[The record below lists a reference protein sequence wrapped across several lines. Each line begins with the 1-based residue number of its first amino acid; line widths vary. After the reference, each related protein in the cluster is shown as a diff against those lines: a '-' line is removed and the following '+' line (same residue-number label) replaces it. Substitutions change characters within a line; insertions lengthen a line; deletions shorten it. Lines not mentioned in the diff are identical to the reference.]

1 MSRQKFRQLLQASI
15 NQANQKSPREIGTL
29 AHLLIYCFQQNYLYQ
44 SKSSNNNDLLTKVI
58 SDIESEIKKY
68 AIFRGDAQE
77 NQFLVNYKLEDAISK
92 YENFTNS
99 RSQQQR
105 LTDNVI
111 YWLLEG
117 DFDDKFLNLCR
128 KICKARGVDTL
139 FLMPDFSDLKV
150 ADLGFGTLIDY
161 EWMGEQNDLPF
172 LGRQADIDKHSGFL
186 SLAIRQRRHYLLE
199 GYRGV
204 GKSVFLRE
212 LIKVSLGRWQRS
224 GDQLLS
230 NVRFILFEQKDFIY
244 SEEDNRTRLTRL
256 YQYLQ
261 ANPQVIPIFD
271 SFEALLN
278 PTISVHEIFT
288 SLFGGIFSTSGRTF
302 VLVCRTEIALTSSL
316 LEPIKSYTLSPLSP
330 TVSLEIVSHKMEQL
344 IPRSGMRLDFDPSK
358 EEFCSLLI
366 NIASERYPGR
376 FFPEIALHLA
386 ESTLNR
392 AINRIY
398 LKHPPSDKIL
408 FADLWEHVAEEQ
420 SISTEIL
427 GKDPDEFYQKV
438 QLNLKKQ
445 VIAQDA
451 AVEKVCKVLQVMAKR
466 PPRKAPRGRFLFVGP
481 PGVGKTHLGRQLA
494 IHLGLGDE
502 AFFIFNMSE
511 YSSESA
517 RTRFMGA
524 DPGYVGYRSTKTIY
538 DLVRS
543 RPSCVILLDEID
555 RADASIQDIL
565 LSILEGEGKDAEGK
579 IVYFSQVIFIM
590 TTNQGQEQVEEI
602 YEKTSSAENISREIL
617 AERFSDESLRK
628 LIIQGAIDETEI
640 SMQNFLLAEINAA
653 KNQFDECQ
661 LQKDLFQNNGGELIE
676 RYIDLK
682 NRYNRLEYVQRKTPL
697 DRAFLDRIDF
707 VIPFFPI
714 KEPKYLRQILDLI
727 LERYAW
733 KDCPESIKDEIVTET
748 LKPKQSIRSLERL
761 VMKYLVKA
769 NYSPFA

>member
-1 MSRQKFRQLLQASI
+1 MSIEQLKKLLQSTI
-15 NQANQKSPREIGTL
+15 NQANQKNPREVGTL
-29 AHLLIYCFQQNYLYQ
+29 AHLLVHCLQQNYRY
-44 SKSSNNNDLLTKVI
+44 KSNPGNNDNLINKLI
-58 SDIESEIKKY
+58 HDIELEIERY
-68 AIFRGDAQE
+68 AIPQE
-77 NQFLVNYKLEDAISK
+77 NIKINEFLVNYDLDSAVKN

-99 RSQQQR
+99 HPQQQR
-105 LTDNVI
+105 LSDNVI

-117 DFDDKFLNLCR
+117 DFEDKFLKLCR
-128 KICKARGVDTL
+128 RICQKLGVDTL
-139 FLMPDFSDLKV
+139 FLMPNFSDLKV
-150 ADLGFGTLIDY
+150 ADLGFGTLIDT
-161 EWMGEQNDLPF
+161 EWMGEQNDLRF
-172 LGRQADIDKHSGFL
+172 LGRQADVDKHLGFL
-186 SLAIRQRRHYLLE
+186 SLAIRQRKHYLLE
-199 GYRGV
+199 GYQGV
-204 GKSVFLRE
+204 GKSFFLRE
-212 LIKVSLGRWQRS
+212 LIKNAMERWQIS
-224 GDQLLS
+224 SDQLLS

-261 ANPQVIPIFD
+261 TNPQVIPVFD
-271 SFEALLN
+271 SFEAFLN
-278 PTISVHEIFT
+278 PALSVHETFN
-288 SLFGGIFSTSGRTF
+288 SLFGGILSTRGRTF
-302 VLVCRTEIALTSSL
+302 ILVCRTEIALSSSL
-316 LEPIKSYTLSPLSP
+316 LEPIRSYKLSPLSP
-330 TVSLEIVSHKMEQL
+330 QITLEIVSEKMEQL
-344 IPRSGMRLDFDPSK
+344 ISRSRMQLDFESLKD
-358 EEFCSLLI
+358 EFCSLLI
-366 NIASERYPGR
+366 NVASERYPER

-392 AINRIY
+392 AINRISY
-398 LKHPPSDKIL
+398 LKHPPLDKIL

-427 GKDPDEFYQKV
+427 GKDPNEFYQKV
-438 QLNLKKQ
+438 QDNLKKQ
-445 VIAQDA
+445 VIAQDT
-451 AVEKVCKVLQVMAKR
+451 AVEKVCKVLQVMSKR

-524 DPGYVGYRSTKTIY
+524 DPGYVGYRSTRTIY

-602 YEKTSSAENISREIL
+602 YERTSLVEENSREML
-617 AERFSDESLRK
+617 ADSFSDESLRK
-628 LIIQGAIDETEI
+628 LILQGAVDETEI
-640 SMQNFLLAEINAA
+640 AMQNFLLREINTA
-653 KNQFDECQ
+653 KNQFDDCKSQE
-661 LQKDLFQNNGGELIE
+661 DLFQEQGELLIE
-676 RYIDLK
+676 RYIGLK
-682 NRYNRLEYVQRKTPL
+682 NRYNRLEYVQKKTPL

-714 KEPKYLRQILDLI
+714 KERQYLMQILDLT

-733 KDCPESIKDEIVTET
+733 KDCPEHIKDQIVTQALE
-748 LKPKQSIRSLERL
+748 PKQSIRSLERL
-761 VMKYLVKA
+761 VMKYLA
-769 NYSPFA
+769 ES

>member
-1 MSRQKFRQLLQASI
+1 MSVQKFHQLLQTSI
-15 NQANQKSPREIGTL
+15 NQANQKNPREIGTL
-29 AHLLIYCFQQNYLYQ
+29 AHLLIHCLQQNYRYKSQ
-44 SKSSNNNDLLTKVI
+44 SSNNNDLLTKVI
-58 SDIESEIKKY
+58 SDIESEIQKY
-68 AIFRGDAQE
+68 AIFRGDTQE
-77 NQFLVNYKLEDAISK
+77 NQFLVNYKLEDAVSN
-92 YENFTNS
+92 YEKFTNS

-150 ADLGFGTLIDY
+150 ADLGFGTLIDS

-186 SLAIRQRRHYLLE
+186 SLAIRQRRHYLLA

-212 LIKVSLGRWQRS
+212 LIKVSLERWQRS

-278 PTISVHEIFT
+278 PTISVNEIFT

-302 VLVCRTEIALTSSL
+302 VLVCRTEIALTSNL

-330 TVSLEIVSHKMEQL
+330 TVSLEIVSQKMEQL

-358 EEFCSLLI
+358 DEFCSLLI

-398 LKHPPSDKIL
+398 LKHPPLDKIL

-602 YEKTSSAENISREIL
+602 YEKTSSVENISREIL

-628 LIIQGAIDETEI
+628 LIIQGAIDETEVA
-640 SMQNFLLAEINAA
+640 MQNFLLAEINAA

-661 LQKDLFQNNGGELIE
+661 LQQDLFQNDGGELIE

-714 KEPKYLRQILDLI
+714 KEPQYLRQILDLT
-727 LERYAW
+727 LERYGW
-733 KDCPESIKDEIVTET
+733 KDCSHSIKDEIITET

-761 VMKYLVKA
+761 VMKYLA
-769 NYSPFA
+769 EG

>member
-1 MSRQKFRQLLQASI
+1 MSVQKFHQLLQTSI

-29 AHLLIYCFQQNYLYQ
+29 AHLLIHCLQQNYRYK

-58 SDIESEIKKY
+58 SDIELEIDKY
-68 AIFRGDAQE
+68 AIFRADTQE
-77 NQFLVNYKLEDAISK
+77 HQFLVNYKLEDAVSS

-105 LTDNVI
+105 LTDNII

-117 DFDDKFLNLCR
+117 DFDDKFLKLCR

-150 ADLGFGTLIDY
+150 ADLGFGTLFDS
-161 EWMGEQNDLPF
+161 EWMGEQNDLAF
-172 LGRQADIDKHSGFL
+172 LGRQADIDKYSGFL
-186 SLAIRQRRHYLLE
+186 SLAIRQRRHYLLA

-212 LIKVSLGRWQRS
+212 LIKVSLERWQRS

-302 VLVCRTEIALTSSL
+302 VLVCRTEIALTSNL

-330 TVSLEIVSHKMEQL
+330 TVSLEIVSQKMEQL
-344 IPRSGMRLDFDPSK
+344 IPLSGMRLDFDPSK
-358 EEFCSLLI
+358 DEFCSLLI

-398 LKHPPSDKIL
+398 LKHPPLDKIL

-427 GKDPDEFYQKV
+427 GKDPEEFYQKV

-445 VIAQDA
+445 IIAQDA

-524 DPGYVGYRSTKTIY
+524 DPGYVGYRSTRTIY
-538 DLVRS
+538 DLVRY

-602 YEKTSSAENISREIL
+602 YEKTSSVDNISRERL
-617 AERFSDESLRK
+617 SESFSDESLRK
-628 LIIQGAIDETEI
+628 LILQGAIDETEVA
-640 SMQNFLLAEINAA
+640 MRNFLLTEINTA

-661 LQKDLFQNNGGELIE
+661 LQQDLFQKNGEALVE

-714 KEPKYLRQILDLI
+714 KEPQYLRQILDLT
-727 LERYAW
+727 LERYGW
-733 KDCPESIKDEIVTET
+733 KDCSHSIKDKIITET

-761 VMKYLVKA
+761 VMKYLA
-769 NYSPFA
+769 EG

>member
-1 MSRQKFRQLLQASI
+1 MSVQKFRHLLQTTI
-15 NQANQKSPREIGTL
+15 NQANQKNPREIGTL
-29 AHLLIYCFQQNYLYQ
+29 AHLLIDCLQQNYRYQ
-44 SKSSNNNDLLTKVI
+44 SKSSNDNDPIFMVVN
-58 SDIESEIKKY
+58 DIKSAIKEY
-68 AIFRGDAQE
+68 AIAPLNSQE
-77 NQFLVNYKLEDAISK
+77 NNFLMSYDVELAVSNYES
-92 YENFTNS
+92 FTDS

-105 LTDNVI
+105 LADNVI

-117 DFDDKFLNLCR
+117 NFDDKFLKKCR
-128 KICKARGVDTL
+128 NICKERGVDTL
-139 FLMPDFSDLKV
+139 YLMPNFSDLNV
-150 ADLGFGTLIDY
+150 AGLGFGTLIDVG
-161 EWMGEQNDLPF
+161 WMGAQNDLPF

-199 GYRGV
+199 GHRGV
-204 GKSVFLRE
+204 GKSVFIRE
-212 LIKVSLGRWQRS
+212 LIKVSLDRWQIS
-224 GDQLLS
+224 GDRLLS
-230 NVRFILFEQKDFIY
+230 NVRFILFEQQDFIY
-244 SEEDNRTRLTRL
+244 SEEDNKTRLKRL

-261 ANPQVIPIFD
+261 ANPQIIPIFD
-271 SFEALLN
+271 SFESLLN
-278 PTISVHEIFT
+278 PALSVHEIFI

-302 VLVCRTEIALTSSL
+302 VLVCRREIALTSNL

-330 TVSLEIVSHKMEQL
+330 IVSLEIVSQKMEQL
-344 IPRSGMRLDFDPSK
+344 ITRSPMRLDFDPSK
-358 EEFCSLLI
+358 NEFCSSLI
-366 NIASERYPGR
+366 NIALERYPGR

-392 AINRIY
+392 AINRIAY
-398 LKHPPSDKIL
+398 LQCLPLDKIII
-408 FADLWEHVAEEQ
+408 ADLREHVAEEQ

-427 GKDPDEFYQKV
+427 GKDPKEFYQKV

-451 AVEKVCKVLQVMAKR
+451 AVEEVCKILQVMAESR
-466 PPRKAPRGRFLFVGP
+466 PRHPPRGRFLFVGP

-602 YEKTSSAENISREIL
+602 YEKTSSVDNISREVL
-617 AERFSDESLRK
+617 AKSFSDESLRK
-628 LIIQGAIDETEI
+628 LIIQGAIDETEVA
-640 SMQNFLLAEINAA
+640 MQNFLIAEINAA
-653 KNQFDECQ
+653 KNQFDEYQ
-661 LQKDLFQNNGGELIE
+661 LQQDSSQEQGGELIE
-676 RYIDLK
+676 RYVALK
-682 NRYNRLEYVQRKTPL
+682 NRYNHLESVQRKTPL
-697 DRAFLDRIDF
+697 DRAFLDRIDL

-714 KEPKYLRQILDLI
+714 KERENLIKILDLI
-727 LERYAW
+727 LERYGW
-733 KDCPESIKDEIVTET
+733 KDCPDEIKEKIVTET
-748 LKPKQSIRSLERL
+748 LQPKQSIRSLERL
-761 VMKYLVKA
+761 VMRYLA
-769 NYSPFA
+769 ESS

>member
-1 MSRQKFRQLLQASI
+1 MSTQKFRQLLQATV

-29 AHLLIYCFQQNYLYQ
+29 AHLLIYCLQKKYCYQ
-44 SKSSNNNDLLTKVI
+44 DKSNNVNDPISMVI
-58 SDIESEIKKY
+58 NALESAIKEY
-68 AIFRGDAQE
+68 AIAPSNSQE
-77 NQFLVNYKLEDAISK
+77 NSFLMSYDVARAVSN
-92 YENFTNS
+92 YENFTHS
-99 RSQQQR
+99 RPQQQR

-117 DFDDKFLNLCR
+117 DFDDKFLKLCR
-128 KICKARGVDTL
+128 KICKAQGVDAL
-139 FLMPDFSDLKV
+139 FLMPDFSDIKV
-150 ADLGFGTLIDY
+150 ADLGFGTLIDA
-161 EWMGEQNDLPF
+161 EWMGEQNDFPF
-172 LGRQADIDKHSGFL
+172 LGREADIDKHSGFL
-186 SLAIRQRRHYLLE
+186 SLVIRQRRHYLLE

-212 LIKVSLGRWQRS
+212 LIKVSLDRWQRT
-224 GDQLLS
+224 GAQLLS
-230 NVRFILFEQKDFIY
+230 NVRFILFDQKDFIY
-244 SEEDNRTRLTRL
+244 SEEDNRNRLTRL

-278 PTISVHEIFT
+278 PTLSFHEIFT

-302 VLVCRTEIALTSSL
+302 VLVCRTEIALTSNL
-316 LEPIKSYTLSPLSP
+316 LEQIKSYTLSPLSP
-330 TVSLEIVSHKMEQL
+330 TLTLEIVSKKMEQL
-344 IPRSGMRLDFDPSK
+344 ITRCGMKLDFEPSK
-358 EEFCSLLI
+358 DEFCSLLI

-392 AINRIY
+392 AINRIAY
-398 LKHPPSDKIL
+398 LERPPLNKIL

-451 AVEKVCKVLQVMAKR
+451 AVEKVCKVLEVMAKR

-538 DLVRS
+538 DFVRS

-555 RADASIQDIL
+555 RADPSIQDIL

-602 YEKTSSAENISREIL
+602 YEKTFSVDNISREIL
-617 AERFSDESLRK
+617 ADRFSDESLRK
-628 LIIQGAIDETEI
+628 LIIQGAIDETEVA
-640 SMQNFLLAEINAA
+640 MQNFLLAQINML
-653 KNQFDECQ
+653 KNQFDEYN
-661 LQKDLFQNNGGELIE
+661 LQQDLFQQNAETLIE
-676 RYIDLK
+676 RYIELK

-707 VIPFFPI
+707 IIPFFPI
-714 KEPKYLRQILDLI
+714 KEPQHLRQILDLT
-727 LERYAW
+727 LERYGW
-733 KDCPESIKDEIVTET
+733 NNCPHSIKSQIITQALERKESI
-748 LKPKQSIRSLERL
+748 RCLERL
-761 VMKYLVKA
+761 VMRYLA
-769 NYSPFA
+769 ES

>member
-1 MSRQKFRQLLQASI
+1 
-15 NQANQKSPREIGTL
+15 
-29 AHLLIYCFQQNYLYQ
+29 
-44 SKSSNNNDLLTKVI
+44 
-58 SDIESEIKKY
+58 
-68 AIFRGDAQE
+68 
-77 NQFLVNYKLEDAISK
+77 
-92 YENFTNS
+92 
-99 RSQQQR
+99 
-105 LTDNVI
+105 
-111 YWLLEG
+111 
-117 DFDDKFLNLCR
+117 
-128 KICKARGVDTL
+128 
-139 FLMPDFSDLKV
+139 MPDFSDLKV
-150 ADLGFGTLIDY
+150 ADLGFGTLFDS
-161 EWMGEQNDLPF
+161 EWMGEQNDLAF
-172 LGRQADIDKHSGFL
+172 LGRQADIDKYSGFL
-186 SLAIRQRRHYLLE
+186 SLAIRQRRHYLLA

-212 LIKVSLGRWQRS
+212 LIKVSLERWQRS

-278 PTISVHEIFT
+278 PTISVNEIFT

-302 VLVCRTEIALTSSL
+302 VLVCRTEIALTSNL

-330 TVSLEIVSHKMEQL
+330 TVSLEIVSQKMEQL

-358 EEFCSLLI
+358 DEFCSLLI

-398 LKHPPSDKIL
+398 LKHPPLDKIL

-602 YEKTSSAENISREIL
+602 YEKTSSVENISREIL

-628 LIIQGAIDETEI
+628 LIIQGAIDETEVA
-640 SMQNFLLAEINAA
+640 MQNFLLAEINAA

-661 LQKDLFQNNGGELIE
+661 LQQDLFQNDGGELIE

-714 KEPKYLRQILDLI
+714 KEPQYLRQILDLT
-727 LERYAW
+727 LERYGW
-733 KDCPESIKDEIVTET
+733 KDCSHSIKDEIITET

-761 VMKYLVKA
+761 VMKYLA
-769 NYSPFA
+769 EG

>member
-1 MSRQKFRQLLQASI
+1 MSVQKFHQLLQNTV
-15 NQANQKSPREIGTL
+15 NQANQKSPREVGTL
-29 AHLLIYCFQQNYLYQ
+29 AHLLIHCLQQNYHYQ
-44 SKSSNNNDLLTKVI
+44 SNSGNHDDLIVKVI
-58 SDIESEIKKY
+58 NDVELEIKKY
-68 AIFRGDAQE
+68 AIFQGDAQE
-77 NQFLVNYKLEDAISK
+77 NKFLVSYDLESAVK
-92 YENFTNS
+92 NYENFTHS
-99 RSQQQR
+99 HSQQQR
-105 LTDNVI
+105 LSDNVI

-117 DFDDKFLNLCR
+117 DFEDKFLKLCCR
-128 KICKARGVDTL
+128 ICQKRGVDTL

-150 ADLGFGTLIDY
+150 ADLGFGTLIDA
-161 EWMGEQNDLPF
+161 EWMGEQNDLKF
-172 LGRQADIDKHSGFL
+172 LGRQSEIDKHLGFL

-199 GYRGV
+199 GNQGI
-204 GKSVFLRE
+204 GKSFFLRK
-212 LIKVSLGRWQRS
+212 LIKNAIERWQIS

-256 YQYLQ
+256 YEYLQ
-261 ANPQVIPIFD
+261 ANPQVIPVFD

-278 PTISVHEIFT
+278 PALSVHETFT
-288 SLFGGIFSTSGRTF
+288 SLFGGILSTTGRTF
-302 VLVCRTEIALTSSL
+302 ILVCRTEVALSSSL
-316 LEPIKSYTLSPLSP
+316 LESIPSYKLSPLSP
-330 TVSLEIVSHKMEQL
+330 QITLKIVSEKMDKL
-344 IPRSGMRLDFDPSK
+344 ILRSGIKLDFESSK
-358 EEFCSLLI
+358 DEFCSLLI
-366 NIASERYPGR
+366 NVASERYPER
-376 FFPEIALHLA
+376 FFPEIGLHLA
-386 ESTLNR
+386 ECTLNR
-392 AINRIY
+392 AINRISY
-398 LKHPPSDKIL
+398 LKHPPLDKIL

-427 GKDPDEFYQKV
+427 GKDPEEFYQKV
-438 QLNLKKQ
+438 QDNLKKQ

-451 AVEKVCKVLQVMAKR
+451 AVDKVCKVLQVMSKR

-524 DPGYVGYRSTKTIY
+524 DPGYVGYRSTRTIY

-602 YEKTSSAENISREIL
+602 YQKTSLIEGNSREML
-617 AERFSDESLRK
+617 ADRFSDDSLRK
-628 LIIQGAIDETEI
+628 LILQGAIDETEI
-640 SMQNFLLAEINAA
+640 AMQNFLIKEISAA
-653 KNQFDECQ
+653 KNQFDEYNSHKEVFSEYQ
-661 LQKDLFQNNGGELIE
+661 EDGELLIE
-676 RYIDLK
+676 KYIDLK
-682 NRYNRLEYVQRKTPL
+682 NRYNRLEYVQNKTPL
-697 DRAFLDRIDF
+697 DRAFLDRVDF

-714 KEPKYLRQILDLI
+714 KEPQYLSQILDLT
-727 LERYAW
+727 LDRYGW
-733 KDCPESIKDEIVTET
+733 KDCPQNVKSQIINQALE
-748 LKPKQSIRSLERL
+748 PKQSIRSLERL
-761 VMKYLVKA
+761 VMKQLA
-769 NYSPFA
+769 ES

>member
-1 MSRQKFRQLLQASI
+1 MSIQKFRQLLQTTI
-15 NQANQKSPREIGTL
+15 HQANQKNPIEIGTL
-29 AHLLIYCFQQNYLYQ
+29 AHLFVHCLKQNYRYQ
-44 SKSSNNNDLLTKVI
+44 PQSNSNNKII
-58 SDIESEIKKY
+58 SQLINRLNLEIEKY
-68 AIFRGDAQE
+68 AIFSGNTPE
-77 NQFLVNYKLEDAISK
+77 NQFLVSYDLEAAVKNYEYFSK
-92 YENFTNS
+92 S
-99 RSQQQR
+99 HSSQQR

-117 DFDDKFLNLCR
+117 DFEDKFLRLCR
-128 KICKARGVDTL
+128 RVCKEEGVDTL

-150 ADLGFGTLIDY
+150 SDLGFGTLVDN
-161 EWMGEQNDLPF
+161 EWISNHNELPF
-172 LGRQADIDKHSGFL
+172 LGREADLERHLGFL

-199 GYRGV
+199 GYQGV
-204 GKSVFLRE
+204 GKSSLLRE
-212 LIKVSLGRWQRS
+212 LIRNALERWQKL
-224 GDQLLS
+224 GDRLLS

-271 SFEALLN
+271 SFESLLN
-278 PTISVHEIFT
+278 PTLSVHETFT
-288 SLFGGIFSTSGRTF
+288 SLFGGILSTTGRTF
-302 VLVCRTEIALTSSL
+302 ILVCRTEIALTSNL
-316 LEPIKSYTLSPLSP
+316 LEPIQNYTLAPLSP
-330 TVSLEIVSHKMEQL
+330 QVTAKITSGKIEQL
-344 IPRSGMRLDFDPSK
+344 ISRSGMRLDFESSK
-358 EEFCSLLI
+358 EEFFSLLI
-366 NIASERYPGR
+366 NVGSERYPRR

-392 AINRIY
+392 AINRIVY
-398 LKHPPSDKIL
+398 LQRPPLDKIL

-427 GKDPDEFYQKV
+427 GKNPDEFYQKV
-438 QLNLKKQ
+438 QFNLKKQ
-445 VIAQDA
+445 VIAQDS
-451 AVEKVCKVLQVMAKR
+451 AVDKVCKVLQVMAKR

-494 IHLGLGDE
+494 INLGLGDE

-524 DPGYVGYRSTKTIY
+524 DPGYVGYRSTRTIY

-602 YEKTSSAENISREIL
+602 YQKMLSHDNAYREIL
-617 AERFSDESLRK
+617 ADSFSDESLRK

-640 SMQNFLLAEINAA
+640 AMQNLLLAEIDSV
-653 KNQFDECQ
+653 KSEFDNSQ
-661 LQKDLFQNNGGELIE
+661 LQTDLSQESGEILIE

-682 NRYNRLEYVQRKTPL
+682 NRYDRLQYVQKKTPL

-714 KEPKYLRQILDLI
+714 KERQHLEKILDLT
-727 LERYAW
+727 LDRYNW
-733 KDCPESIKDEIVTET
+733 NNCPESIKDQILTQALARKE
-748 LKPKQSIRSLERL
+748 SIRCLERL
-761 VMKYLVKA
+761 VMKYLA
-769 NYSPFA
+769 ETT

>member
-1 MSRQKFRQLLQASI
+1 MSVQKFRQLLQTTI
-15 NQANQKSPREIGTL
+15 NQANQKSPQEIGTL
-29 AHLLIYCFQQNYLYQ
+29 AHLLIYCLQQNYRYQ
-44 SKSSNNNDLLTKVI
+44 SKPSDGNDQISMVINNLEL
-58 SDIESEIKKY
+58 EIKKY
-68 AIFRGDAQE
+68 AIAPSQSQE
-77 NQFLVNYKLEDAISK
+77 NKFLISYDVERAVSNYEIFISN
-92 YENFTNS
+92 Y
-99 RSQQQR
+99 SQQAI

-111 YWLLEG
+111 SWLLKG
-117 DFDDKFLNLCR
+117 DFNDKFLKLCR
-128 KICKARGVDTL
+128 KICHERGVDTL
-139 FLMPDFSDLKV
+139 FLMPDFPGLRI
-150 ADLGFGTLIDY
+150 ADLGFGTLIDA
-161 EWMGEQNDLPF
+161 EWLEKQRDLPLF
-172 LGRQADIDKHSGFL
+172 DRQADIDKHNGFL

-212 LIKVSLGRWQRS
+212 LIKVSLERWQIS

-230 NVRFILFEQKDFIY
+230 NLRFILFEQKDFIY

-261 ANPQVIPIFD
+261 VNPQLIPIFD
-271 SFEALLN
+271 SFEGLLN
-278 PTISVHEIFT
+278 PALSVHEIFT

-302 VLVCRTEIALTSSL
+302 VLVCRTEVALSSNL

-330 TVSLEIVSHKMEQL
+330 TVSLEIVSHKIEQL
-344 IPRSGMRLDFDPSK
+344 TSRYGIQCNFDTSK
-358 EEFCSLLI
+358 DEFCSLLI

-376 FFPEIALHLA
+376 FFPEIALHLV

-392 AINRIY
+392 AINRILY
-398 LKHPPSDKIL
+398 LKHPPLDKIVV
-408 FADLWEHVAEEQ
+408 ADLWEHVAEEQ

-427 GKDPDEFYQKV
+427 GKDPEEFYQKV

-445 VIAQDA
+445 IIAQDA

-524 DPGYVGYRSTKTIY
+524 DPGYVGYRSTRTIY

-602 YEKTSSAENISREIL
+602 YEKTSSVDNISRERL
-617 AERFSDESLRK
+617 AESFSDESLRK
-628 LIIQGAIDETEI
+628 LILQGAIDETEVA
-640 SMQNFLLAEINAA
+640 MRNFLLGEINTA

-661 LQKDLFQNNGGELIE
+661 LQQDLFENNGEALIE

-714 KEPKYLRQILDLI
+714 KEPQYLTQILDLI
-727 LERYAW
+727 LERYGW
-733 KDCPESIKDEIVTET
+733 KDCPHSIKDEIVTET

-761 VMKYLVKA
+761 VMRYLA
-769 NYSPFA
+769 ESS

>member
-1 MSRQKFRQLLQASI
+1 MSVQKFRQLLQTTI
-15 NQANQKSPREIGTL
+15 NQANQKTPREIGTL
-29 AHLLIYCFQQNYLYQ
+29 AHLLIYCLQQNYRYQ
-44 SKSSNNNDLLTKVI
+44 SKSSNGSDPISIIINDL
-58 SDIESEIKKY
+58 ESAIAKY
-68 AIFRGDAQE
+68 AIAPSNSQE
-77 NQFLVNYKLEDAISK
+77 NNFLMSYEVERAVSNYD
-92 YENFTNS
+92 NFTHS
-99 RSQQQR
+99 RSQQHR

-117 DFDDKFLNLCR
+117 DFDDKFLKLCR
-128 KICKARGVDTL
+128 KICKERGVDTL

-150 ADLGFGTLIDY
+150 ADLGFGTLIDA

-172 LGRQADIDKHSGFL
+172 LGRQADLDKHLGFL

-199 GYRGV
+199 GYQGV
-204 GKSVFLRE
+204 GKSSFLRE
-212 LIKVSLGRWQRS
+212 LIKNALFRWQRAEE
-224 GDQLLS
+224 LS

-271 SFEALLN
+271 SFETLLN
-278 PTISVHEIFT
+278 PALSVHETFT
-288 SLFGGIFSTSGRTF
+288 SLFGGILSTSGRTF
-302 VLVCRTEIALTSSL
+302 LLVCRTERALSSNL
-316 LEPIKSYTLSPLSP
+316 LESIQNYTLSPLSP
-330 TVSLEIVSHKMEQL
+330 TVTLKIVAQTMEQL
-344 IPRSGMRLDFDPSK
+344 ISRSGMRLDFESSK
-358 EEFCSLLI
+358 DEFCSLLI
-366 NIASERYPGR
+366 NVASERYPGR
-376 FFPEIALHLA
+376 FFPEIALHLT
-386 ESTLNR
+386 ESTFNR
-392 AINRIY
+392 AINRIAY
-398 LKHPPSDKIL
+398 LKRQPSDKIL

-420 SISTEIL
+420 SISSEIL

-524 DPGYVGYRSTKTIY
+524 DPGYVGYRSTRTIY

-602 YEKTSSAENISREIL
+602 YEKTSSVDNSSREVL
-617 AERFSDESLRK
+617 ADSFSDESLRK
-628 LIIQGAIDETEI
+628 LILQGAIDETEVA
-640 SMQNFLLAEINAA
+640 MQNFLLAEISSV
-653 KNQFDECQ
+653 KNEFDECQ
-661 LQKDLFQNNGGELIE
+661 LQKDSFQQNGETLIE
-676 RYIDLK
+676 RYIELK

-714 KEPKYLRQILDLI
+714 KEPQYLTQILDLT
-727 LERYAW
+727 LEEFGW
-733 KDCPESIKDEIVTET
+733 KDCPHSIKDQIVTQALE
-748 LKPKQSIRSLERL
+748 PKQSIRCIERL
-761 VMKYLVKA
+761 VKKYLA
-769 NYSPFA
+769 ET

>member
-1 MSRQKFRQLLQASI
+1 MSVQKFHQLLQTSI
-15 NQANQKSPREIGTL
+15 NQANQKNPREIGTL
-29 AHLLIYCFQQNYLYQ
+29 AHLLIHCLQQNYRYKSQ
-44 SKSSNNNDLLTKVI
+44 SSNNNDLLTKVI
-58 SDIESEIKKY
+58 SDIESEIQKY
-68 AIFRGDAQE
+68 AIFRGDTQE
-77 NQFLVNYKLEDAISK
+77 NQFLVNYKLEDAVSN
-92 YENFTNS
+92 YEKFTNS

-150 ADLGFGTLIDY
+150 ADLGFGTLFDS
-161 EWMGEQNDLPF
+161 EWMGEQNDLAF
-172 LGRQADIDKHSGFL
+172 LGRQADIDKYSGFL
-186 SLAIRQRRHYLLE
+186 SLAIRQRRHYLLA

-212 LIKVSLGRWQRS
+212 LIKVSLERWQRS

-278 PTISVHEIFT
+278 PTISVNEIFT

-302 VLVCRTEIALTSSL
+302 VLVCRTEIALTSNL

-330 TVSLEIVSHKMEQL
+330 TVSLEIVSQKMEQL

-358 EEFCSLLI
+358 DEFCSLLI

-398 LKHPPSDKIL
+398 LKHPPLDKIL

-524 DPGYVGYRSTKTIY
+524 DPGYVGYRSTRTIY
-538 DLVRS
+538 DLVRY

-602 YEKTSSAENISREIL
+602 YEKTSSVENISREIL

-628 LIIQGAIDETEI
+628 LIIQGAIDETEVA
-640 SMQNFLLAEINAA
+640 MQNFLLAEINAA

-661 LQKDLFQNNGGELIE
+661 LQQDLFQNDGGELIE

-714 KEPKYLRQILDLI
+714 KEPQYLRQILDLT
-727 LERYAW
+727 LERYGW
-733 KDCPESIKDEIVTET
+733 KDCSHSIKDEIITET

-761 VMKYLVKA
+761 VMKYLA
-769 NYSPFA
+769 EG

>member
-1 MSRQKFRQLLQASI
+1 MSTQKFRQLLQTTI
-15 NQANQKSPREIGTL
+15 NQANQKSPREIATL
-29 AHLLIYCFQQNYLYQ
+29 AHVLIYCLEQNHRYQ
-44 SKSSNNNDLLTKVI
+44 SSYNNGNDTISLVI
-58 SDIESEIKKY
+58 SELELAIKKY
-68 AIFRGDAQE
+68 AVAPGTSGRSEE
-77 NQFLVNYKLEDAISK
+77 NNLLLNYNLDQAVRSYEEFIS
-92 YENFTNS
+92 NI
-99 RSQQQR
+99 SQQKI
-105 LTDNVI
+105 LTDNII
-111 YWLLEG
+111 YWLLKG
-117 DFDDKFLNLCR
+117 DFNDKFLKLCC
-128 KICKARGVDTL
+128 KICREKGLDTL
-139 FLMPDFSDLKV
+139 FLTPDFPDVKISE
-150 ADLGFGTLIDY
+150 LGFGTLIDN
-161 EWMGEQNDLPF
+161 EWLDKPDEMPLF
-172 LGRQADIDKHSGFL
+172 GRQADIEKHIGFL
-186 SLAIRQRRHYLLE
+186 SLTIRQRRHYLLE

-204 GKSVFLRE
+204 GKSLFLRS
-212 LIKVSLGRWQRS
+212 LIKTAIERWQRT

-271 SFEALLN
+271 SFEGLLN
-278 PTISVHEIFT
+278 QALSVHEIFT
-288 SLFGGIFSTSGRTF
+288 NLFGSILSTNGRTF

-330 TVSLEIVSHKMEQL
+330 NASLEIVSHKISEL
-344 IPRSGMRLDFDPSK
+344 ISRNGIPNDFEPSK

-366 NIASERYPGR
+366 NTASQRYPGR
-376 FFPEIALHLA
+376 FFPEIALHLV
-386 ESTLNR
+386 ESTINR
-392 AINRIY
+392 AINRIFY
-398 LKHPPSDKIL
+398 LQHPPLDRIL
-408 FADLWEHVAEEQ
+408 VADLWEHVAEEQ

-427 GKDPDEFYQKV
+427 GKDPDEFYEKV
-438 QLNLKKQ
+438 QFNLKHQ

-494 IHLGLGDE
+494 INLGLGDE

-524 DPGYVGYRSTKTIY
+524 DPGYVGYRSTRTIY

-579 IVYFSQVIFIM
+579 IVYFSQAIFIM
-590 TTNQGQEQVEEI
+590 TTNQGQEQVEEF
-602 YEKTSSAENISREIL
+602 YYKTLDSENDSREQLAEN
-617 AERFSDESLRK
+617 FSDESLRK
-628 LIIQGAIDETEI
+628 LILQGAVDETEI
-640 SMQNFLLAEINAA
+640 AMQKFLLTEINAV
-653 KNQFDECQ
+653 KNQFDASQDAFLESG
-661 LQKDLFQNNGGELIE
+661 DAIE
-676 RYIDLK
+676 RYIELK
-682 NRYNRLEYVQRKTPL
+682 NTYNRLEYVQQKTPL

-714 KEPKYLRQILDLI
+714 KEPQYLTKILNLTLEKYGWHNCPGSVSEQIISQALA
-727 LERYAW
+727 E
-733 KDCPESIKDEIVTET
+733 
-748 LKPKQSIRSLERL
+748 KQSIRCLERL
-761 VMKYLVKA
+761 VMKHLTQL
-769 NYSPFA
+769 

>member
-1 MSRQKFRQLLQASI
+1 MSVQKFHQLLQTSI
-15 NQANQKSPREIGTL
+15 NQANGKTPREIGTL
-29 AHLLIYCFQQNYLYQ
+29 AHLLIHCLQQNYRY
-44 SKSSNNNDLLTKVI
+44 KSSNNNDPLTKVI
-58 SDIESEIKKY
+58 SDIELEIDKY
-68 AIFRGDAQE
+68 AIFRADTKE
-77 NQFLVNYKLEDAISK
+77 NQFLVNYNLEDAVSS
-92 YENFTNS
+92 YENFINS
-99 RSQQQR
+99 RPQQQR
-105 LTDNVI
+105 LTDNII

-117 DFDDKFLNLCR
+117 DFDDKFLKLCR
-128 KICKARGVDTL
+128 NICKARGVDTL

-150 ADLGFGTLIDY
+150 ADLGFGTLFDS
-161 EWMGEQNDLPF
+161 EWMGEQNDLAL

-186 SLAIRQRRHYLLE
+186 SLAIRQRRHYLLA

-212 LIKVSLGRWQRS
+212 LIKVSLERWQIS

-261 ANPQVIPIFD
+261 GNPQVIPIFD

-302 VLVCRTEIALTSSL
+302 VLVCRTEIALTSNL
-316 LEPIKSYTLSPLSP
+316 LEPIQSYTLSPLSP
-330 TVSLEIVSHKMEQL
+330 TVSLEIVSQKMEQL
-344 IPRSGMRLDFDPSK
+344 IPRSGIRLDFDPSK
-358 EEFCSLLI
+358 DEFCSLLI

-398 LKHPPSDKIL
+398 HLKHPPLDKIL

-502 AFFIFNMSE
+502 AFFVFNMSE

-602 YEKTSSAENISREIL
+602 YEKTSSVENISREIL
-617 AERFSDESLRK
+617 AEQFSDESLRK
-628 LIIQGAIDETEI
+628 LIIQGAIDETEVA
-640 SMQNFLLAEINAA
+640 MQNFLLAEINAA

-661 LQKDLFQNNGGELIE
+661 LQQDLFQNNAGELIE

-714 KEPKYLRQILDLI
+714 KESQYLRQILDLT
-727 LERYAW
+727 LEKYGW
-733 KDCPESIKDEIVTET
+733 KDCSDSIKDEIVTET

-761 VMKYLVKA
+761 VMKYLA
-769 NYSPFA
+769 EG

>member
-1 MSRQKFRQLLQASI
+1 MSVQKFHQLLQTSI
-15 NQANQKSPREIGTL
+15 NQANQKSPKKIGTL
-29 AHLLIYCFQQNYLYQ
+29 AHLLIHCLQQNYRYK
-44 SKSSNNNDLLTKVI
+44 SNSSNNNDLITKVI
-58 SDIESEIKKY
+58 TDIELEIEKY
-68 AIFRGDAQE
+68 AIFRGDTQE
-77 NQFLVNYKLEDAISK
+77 NQFLVNYKLEDAVSS

-99 RSQQQR
+99 HSQQQR
-105 LTDNVI
+105 LTDNII

-117 DFDDKFLNLCR
+117 DFDDKFLKLCR

-150 ADLGFGTLIDY
+150 ADLGFGTLIDS

-186 SLAIRQRRHYLLE
+186 SLAIRQRRHYLLA

-212 LIKVSLGRWQRS
+212 LIKVSLERWQRS

-302 VLVCRTEIALTSSL
+302 VLVCRTEIALTSNL

-330 TVSLEIVSHKMEQL
+330 TVSLEIVSQKMEQL

-358 EEFCSLLI
+358 DEFCSLLI

-398 LKHPPSDKIL
+398 LKHPPLDKIL

-602 YEKTSSAENISREIL
+602 YEKTSSVENIPREIL

-628 LIIQGAIDETEI
+628 LIIQGAIDETEVA
-640 SMQNFLLAEINAA
+640 MQNFLLAEINAA

-661 LQKDLFQNNGGELIE
+661 LQQDLFQNDGGELIE

-714 KEPKYLRQILDLI
+714 KEPQYLRQILDLT
-727 LERYAW
+727 LERYGW
-733 KDCPESIKDEIVTET
+733 KDCSHSIKDKIITET
-748 LKPKQSIRSLERL
+748 LKPKQSVRSLERL
-761 VMKYLVKA
+761 VMKYLA
-769 NYSPFA
+769 EG

>member
-1 MSRQKFRQLLQASI
+1 MPVQKFRQLLQTTI
-15 NQANQKSPREIGTL
+15 NHANQKNPREIGTL
-29 AHLLIYCFQQNYLYQ
+29 AHLLIYSLQQNYRYQ
-44 SKSSNNNDLLTKVI
+44 SKSSNGNDPISMVINDL
-58 SDIESEIKKY
+58 ESAIKEY
-68 AIFRGDAQE
+68 AIAPLNSQE
-77 NQFLVNYKLEDAISK
+77 NNFLISYDVEWAVSN
-92 YENFTNS
+92 YENFTHS

-117 DFDDKFLNLCR
+117 NFDDKFLKLCR
-128 KICKARGVDTL
+128 SICKGRGVDTL
-139 FLMPDFSDLKV
+139 YLMPNFSDVKV
-150 ADLGFGTLIDY
+150 AGLGFGTLIDV

-199 GYRGV
+199 GHRGV

-212 LIKVSLGRWQRS
+212 LIKVSLERWQIS

-230 NVRFILFEQKDFIY
+230 NVRFILFEQQDFIY

-261 ANPQVIPIFD
+261 ANPQIIPIFD
-271 SFEALLN
+271 SFESLLN
-278 PTISVHEIFT
+278 PTLSVHEIFI

-302 VLVCRTEIALTSSL
+302 VLVCRREMALTSNL

-330 TVSLEIVSHKMEQL
+330 TVSLEIVSQKMEQL
-344 IPRSGMRLDFDPSK
+344 IPRSAMRLDFDPSK
-358 EEFCSLLI
+358 DEFCSLLI

-376 FFPEIALHLA
+376 VFPEIALHLA

-392 AINRIY
+392 AINRIAY
-398 LKHPPSDKIL
+398 LQRPPLDKIL

-466 PPRKAPRGRFLFVGP
+466 PPRHAPRGRFLFVGP

-524 DPGYVGYRSTKTIY
+524 DPGYIGYRSTRTIY

-602 YEKTSSAENISREIL
+602 YEQTSSVDNISREIL
-617 AERFSDESLRK
+617 AERLGDESLRK
-628 LIIQGAIDETEI
+628 LIIQGAIDETEVA
-640 SMQNFLLAEINAA
+640 MQNFLLAEINAA

-661 LQKDLFQNNGGELIE
+661 LQLQQDLFQNSGGELIE
-676 RYIDLK
+676 RYINLK

-707 VIPFFPI
+707 LIPFFPI
-714 KEPKYLRQILDLI
+714 KEREYLIKILDLI
-727 LERYAW
+727 LARYGW
-733 KDCPESIKDEIVTET
+733 KDCPCEIKEKIVTET
-748 LKPKQSIRSLERL
+748 LQPKQSIRSLERL
-761 VMKYLVKA
+761 VMRYLA
-769 NYSPFA
+769 ESS